1 MTEFFYQYDLH
12 YVLRLLVACFCG
24 IAIGFERKNRSK
36 EAGIRTHCIVCLA
49 SALMMIISK
58 YAFEDMLSD
67 PIYAGV
73 DVRLDPS
80 RMAQGIVTGVG
91 FLGAGMIFVHRQTIV
106 GLTTAAGI
114 WCTAGIGMAVGS
126 GMYFIGIVA
135 TVIMLL
141 VQFLFHM
148 NARFFRTLKHK
159 KLTVY
164 NVNQEDFQR
173 FAEEKLSALHI
184 HVTEVDITYDS
195 ETGHSDYAFLFELP
209 PDMKEEDVCKIFP
222 YKCALKKM

>member
-1 MTEFFYQYDLH
+1 MDFIYRYDLH
-12 YVLRLLVACFCG
+12 YIIRMLVACLCG

-58 YAFEDMLSD
+58 YAFEDMLTD
-67 PIYAGV
+67 PTFLGI
-73 DVRLDPS
+73 DIKLDPS

-91 FLGAGMIFVHRQTIV
+91 FLGAGMIFVHRQSIV

-114 WCTAGIGMAVGS
+114 WCTAGIGMAIGS
-126 GMYFIGIVA
+126 GMYFLGVIA

-141 VQFLFHM
+141 VQILFHL
-148 NARFFRTLKHK
+148 NARFLAVPKHK

-164 NVNQEDFQR
+164 GIKEPNFQET
-173 FAEEKLSALHI
+173 AEKCLKEKHLSI
-184 HVTEVDITYDS
+184 TNVDISYDPNNDLW
-195 ETGHSDYAFLFELP
+195 DYAFALEMP
-209 PDMKEEDVCKIFP
+209 PAMKEEELCKLFP
-222 YKCALKKM
+222 YKCMLKKL